1 MNDCRKVSFW
11 QGPGDETDYPSL
23 EFADDGYVGQFD
35 GNIDSNIETVSFL
48 RLKQMVLGYKL
59 PKGLLAKT
67 FLKEAFVYMS
77 AENLFLLSNYS
88 GTDPET
94 IDPYTGK
101 DDGNTYPLNRKITFG
116 VNLKF

>member
-1 MNDCRKVSFW
+1 
-11 QGPGDETDYPSL
+11 
-23 EFADDGYVGQFD
+23 
-35 GNIDSNIETVSFL
+35 
-48 RLKQMVLGYKL
+48 
-59 PKGLLAKT
+59 
-67 FLKEAFVYMS
+67 MS